1 MESKAGKSRSNPKF
15 RFSFKVSEGR
25 ILYLVP
31 SILLFIFLTIIAY
44 NQNPHPNA
52 LRVKSS
58 TTDTDFWKYPFE
70 QNPRVRLPVISGDL
84 NEVFVLPGSKKVWIA
99 GKGGLIAHSSD
110 GGATWNRQS
119 TGTNDWLGS
128 VHFTDVNNGWAVGA
142 LGTIIH
148 TSYGGDSWADG
159 RGKYKRYQAPWYWV
173 SLLLVFSFVGFAYVF
188 VKKSQDAED
197 AKKSTPT
204 VADRLVTDRP
214 IGPGD
219 PDYLNHTPAVLAKQ
233 LATLD
238 LISGGRLDFG
248 IGLGWSEDEYIAT
261 NVPFKNRGDRVD
273 EFLRCILNLWTEE
286 VSEFDGAFYQ
296 VPRSIVNPKPVQ
308 KPHPPITVGGFNPR
322 TFERAVNLGDG
333 YNGIIMPFDQMNGF
347 IEELKKA
354 AEKSGRNFSDLQ
366 IVCRAFATIMDQ
378 SPGKD
383 RPPLSGTVED
393 INDDLERCEE
403 MGITEIFFDF
413 NFEKDITT
421 EKMLSHMEMLAPG

>member
-1 MESKAGKSRSNPKF
+1 MKLGIALPQLGNWATPENIITISQKAEETGYNSLWVQERLLWPLEPLKPYPATPDGHLPEVYQYVLDPIISLTYAAANTNNI
-15 RFSFKVSEGR
+15 R
-25 ILYLVP
+25 IGCAV
-31 SILLFIFLTIIAY
+31 I
-44 NQNPHPNA
+44 
-52 LRVKSS
+52 
-58 TTDTDFWKYPFE
+58 D
-70 QNPRVRLPVISGDL
+70 LP
-84 NEVFVLPGSKKVWIA
+84 
-99 GKGGLIAHSSD
+99 
-110 GGATWNRQS
+110 
-119 TGTNDWLGS
+119 
-128 VHFTDVNNGWAVGA
+128 
-142 LGTIIH
+142 
-148 TSYGGDSWADG
+148 Y
-159 RGKYKRYQAPWYWV
+159 
-173 SLLLVFSFVGFAYVF
+173 
-188 VKKSQDAED
+188 
-197 AKKSTPT
+197 
-204 VADRLVTDRP
+204 
-214 IGPGD
+214 
-219 PDYLNHTPAVLAKQ
+219 HTPAVLAKQ

-248 IGLGWSEDEYIAT
+248 IGLGWLEDEYIAT
-261 NVPFKNRGDRVD
+261 NVPFKSRGDRVD
-273 EFLRCILNLWTEE
+273 EFLKCILNLWTEE

-333 YNGIIMPFDQMNGF
+333 YNGIIMPFDQMNDN

-366 IVCRAFATIMDQ
+366 IVYRAFTSIMDQ

-421 EKMLSHMEMLAPG
+421 EKMLSHMEMLAPS